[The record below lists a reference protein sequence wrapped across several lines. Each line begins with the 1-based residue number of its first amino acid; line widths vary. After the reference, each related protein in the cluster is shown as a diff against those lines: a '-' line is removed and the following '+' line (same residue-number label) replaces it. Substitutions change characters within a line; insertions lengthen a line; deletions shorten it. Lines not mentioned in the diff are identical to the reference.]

1 MILEVK
7 NLKVVLGGRIILENL
22 NFSVAKG
29 EIFVILGPNGAGKTV
44 LLRTLLNLLPYEGKF
59 QWFPPDIKIGY
70 VPQRINLIEDLP
82 LTVAEFFQLK
92 NISEKEMLN
101 SLKAVGLSEK
111 FFHQQ
116 IGKLSFGQFQRVL
129 IAYGISQNPEVLL
142 FDEPT
147 AGIDLE
153 GEETVYKMIEKI
165 AKERNLTILLV
176 THDLNVVYQ
185 YATNVLCLNKKAV
198 CYGPPRKVLT
208 KEKLD
213 ELFGNEVKFYHY
225 YH

>member
-7 NLKVVLGGRIILENL
+7 NLKVVLGNKIILENL
-22 NFSVAKG
+22 SFSVAER

-44 LLRTLLNLLPYEGKF
+44 LLRALLKLLPYEGSV
-59 QWFPPDIKIGY
+59 QWFPPDIRIGY
-70 VPQRINLIEDLP
+70 VPQRIPLIEDLP

-92 NISEKEMLN
+92 DVSEEEMLKN
-101 SLKAVGLSEK
+101 LKAVGLSEK
-111 FFHQQ
+111 FFHQP
-116 IGKLSFGQFQRVL
+116 IGKLSSGQFQRVL
-129 IAYGISQNPEVLL
+129 IAYGISHSPKVLL

-153 GEETVYKMIEKI
+153 GEETVYKMLEKI
-165 AKERNLTILLV
+165 AKERKLTILLV

-198 CYGPPRKVLT
+198 CYGPPKKVLT

-213 ELFGNEVKFYHY
+213 KLFGNEVKIYHY